1 MYDHV
6 SLAVADLAASTRF
19 YTALLGREPG
29 HVAEDYV
36 EWEDLDLF
44 RTGADRPV
52 TTGLHVALA
61 MPSTDAVDAAWR
73 RGREVGAPDDGAP
86 GPRSAYG
93 PTYYGGFLRDP
104 DGNSAEAVWRQELRR
119 GGDIDHL
126 WVRVRDPEASAAFY
140 DAIAPLAGLRRVE
153 HVPGACVHYAM
164 ADGGLLRLLAGA
176 PTTPFHLAFAA
187 SDRATVDAFWARATE
202 AGHRDNGGPGE
213 RPEYHPGYYG
223 AFVLDPDGHNVES
236 VFHDR

>member
-29 HVAEDYV
+29 HVAEDFV

-73 RGREVGAPDDGAP
+73 RGRDAGAPDDGAP
-86 GPRSAYG
+86 GPRPAYG

-104 DGNSAEAVWRQELRR
+104 DGNSAEAVWRQELCR

-126 WVRVRDPEASAAFY
+126 WVRVRDPDASAAFY

-153 HVPGACVHYAM
+153 HEP
-164 ADGGLLRLLAGA
+164 GA

-213 RPEYHPGYYG
+213 RPAYHPGYYG

-236 VFHDR
+236 VFHGR